1 MNYIPRKKILVEKYS
16 MEIEAEEFL
25 NDILELCY
33 TISFVH
39 NIQARIING
48 HPTKDKQCELTYL
61 IVKDDDIRL
70 NNNIFIVLMHDI
82 GSDSLL
88 IVVERGFINF
98 LLSYNL
104 DYSLIGQTI
113 LNYFSRKTTLKV
125 GIYDTNLETTYKKI
139 LEEYL
144 KI

>member
-61 IVKDDDIRL
+61 IVKLPSILRFMMFNPFNQLSDEIITFG
-70 NNNIFIVLMHDI
+70 NIV
-82 GSDSLL
+82 
-88 IVVERGFINF
+88 N
-98 LLSYNL
+98 
-104 DYSLIGQTI
+104 
-113 LNYFSRKTTLKV
+113 
-125 GIYDTNLETTYKKI
+125 
-139 LEEYL
+139 
-144 KI
+144 